1 MDNDEWYQLTGKI
14 GEHKM
19 TVENLIK
26 HLQNLGKE
34 RQDYS
39 VRVIEEN
46 GSDIINS
53 WIYDIE
59 VSDKG
64 SSGYELHGEIRL
76 IGGE

>member
-1 MDNDEWYQLTGKI
+1 
-14 GEHKM
+14 M
-19 TVENLIK
+19 TVGNLIK
-26 HLQNLGKE
+26 HLQNLGNE

-46 GSDIINS
+46 GSDIVNS